1 MDTVGGYKEDLVFVR
16 RLETGSQ
23 ESGVRRQ
30 ETEDRSQESEYRIQ
44 ETGNWKLETGPGSY

>member
-16 RLETGSQ
+16 RLETGRQ
-23 ESGVRRQ
+23 KTGVRRQ